1 MKKILRTG
9 VAILTLAALM
19 SCGGNSNQ
27 KNNENEK
34 EQAEK
39 KTVLVPKTTKVKG
52 DLSEY
57 FEVVEKEYQ
66 LKDDTYS
73 KMITITLMRKDKELP
88 DIYKE
93 FKPVGYF
100 GAGVMGN
107 YGFGIKIFDENED
120 QVLSIRADVGGT
132 GGVYSSDD
140 LKDLWDLEKG
150 ETGIVRWMTYDLDEC
165 TGKLTF
171 TITSY
176 AQENEDADE
185 DSNEDDDEEEEE
197 ENEDV
202 DEYSYDDEEENTS
215 YSDNSS
221 SSNDW
226 DSILDDYE
234 DIMKRYIKALKRAE
248 EGDASA
254 YTEMTKLLQD
264 ITEFA
269 TKLDGA
275 SDMTTKQAQ
284 RYAEINLKL
293 YSY

>member
-39 KTVLVPKTTKVKG
+39 ETVLVPKTTKVKG

-140 LKDLWDLEKG
+140 LKDLWDLEEG

-185 DSNEDDDEEEEE
+185 YSNDEEEEE
-197 ENEDV
+197 
-202 DEYSYDDEEENTS
+202 EEENTS

>member
-39 KTVLVPKTTKVKG
+39 KTVLVPKGTKVKG

-66 LKDDTYS
+66 LKDDTFG
-73 KMITITLMRKDKELP
+73 KMVTITLMRKDKELP

-93 FKPVGYF
+93 FMPVGYF

-120 QVLSIRADVGGT
+120 QVLSIRADDGGM

-140 LKDLWDLEKG
+140 LKDLWDLEEG
-150 ETGIVRWMTYDLDEC
+150 ETGIVRWSTDDLDEC

-176 AQENEDADE
+176 AKENEDADE
-185 DSNEDDDEEEEE
+185 YSNEDEEE
-197 ENEDV
+197 
-202 DEYSYDDEEENTS
+202 EEENTS

>member
-39 KTVLVPKTTKVKG
+39 ETVLVPKTTKVKG

-66 LKDDTYS
+66 LKDDTFG
-73 KMITITLMRKDKELP
+73 KMVTITLMRKDKELP

-93 FKPVGYF
+93 FMPVGYF

-120 QVLSIRADVGGT
+120 QVLSIRADDGGM

-140 LKDLWDLEKG
+140 LKDLWDLEEG
-150 ETGIVRWMTYDLDEC
+150 ETGIVRWSTDDLDEC

-176 AQENEDADE
+176 AKENEDADE
-185 DSNEDDDEEEEE
+185 YSNEDEEE
-197 ENEDV
+197 
-202 DEYSYDDEEENTS
+202 EEENTS

>member
-39 KTVLVPKTTKVKG
+39 ETVLVPKTTKVKG

-197 ENEDV
+197 EN
-202 DEYSYDDEEENTS
+202 TS

>member
-39 KTVLVPKTTKVKG
+39 KTVLVPKATKVKG

-66 LKDDTYS
+66 LKDDTFG
-73 KMITITLMRKDKELP
+73 KMVTITLMRKDKELP

-93 FKPVGYF
+93 FMPVGYF

-120 QVLSIRADVGGT
+120 QVLSIRADDGGM

-140 LKDLWDLEKG
+140 LKDLWDLEEG
-150 ETGIVRWMTYDLDEC
+150 ETGIVRWSTDDLDEC

-176 AQENEDADE
+176 AKENEDADE
-185 DSNEDDDEEEEE
+185 YSNDEEEE
-197 ENEDV
+197 
-202 DEYSYDDEEENTS
+202 EEENTS

>member
-39 KTVLVPKTTKVKG
+39 ETVLVPKTTKVKG

-140 LKDLWDLEKG
+140 LKDLWDLEEG

-185 DSNEDDDEEEEE
+185 DSNEDEEE
-197 ENEDV
+197 
-202 DEYSYDDEEENTS
+202 EEENTS
-215 YSDNSS
+215 YSDNS

>member
-185 DSNEDDDEEEEE
+185 DSNEDEEE
-197 ENEDV
+197 
-202 DEYSYDDEEENTS
+202 EEENTS

>member
-39 KTVLVPKTTKVKG
+39 ETVLVPKTTKVKG

-185 DSNEDDDEEEEE
+185 DSNEDEEE
-197 ENEDV
+197 
-202 DEYSYDDEEENTS
+202 EEENTS